1 MGMEYNPNSRGLGL
15 SAGRRVNLPLTALA
29 ARHIAVSVSDEFS
42 AGFSPE
48 WLERVLRLALEPAFP
63 PDTAG
68 QVSLLLTDDAAVREL
83 NRVYRGLDETT
94 DVLSFSP
101 SHPGTWMGDDEPPP
115 ELAGG
120 PADWPAFVLPPE
132 EPPPLGEV
140 IISYPQARRQ
150 AIAAGR
156 PVARELAWLVVHG
169 VLHLAGYDHQ
179 EPAETARMQAL
190 EQAALARIFPPPQGG

>member
-1 MGMEYNPNSRGLGL
+1 MGMEYNPNSRGLGV
-15 SAGRRVNLPLTALA
+15 SAGRRVNPPLTALA
-29 ARHIAVSVSDEFS
+29 ARHIAVSVSDDLS
-42 AGFSPE
+42 AGLAPA
-48 WLERVLRLALEPAFP
+48 WLERVLRLALAQAFP

-68 QVSLLLTDDAAVREL
+68 QVSLLLTDDAAVQEL

-101 SHPGTWMGDDEPPP
+101 AHPGTWMGDAEPPP

-120 PADWPAFVLPPE
+120 PGDWPAFVLPPE

-156 PVARELAWLVVHG
+156 PVARELAWLVAHG
-169 VLHLAGYDHQ
+169 VLHLAGYDHL
-179 EPAETARMQAL
+179 EPAETAQMQAL

>member
-1 MGMEYNPNSRGLGL
+1 MEYNPNSRGLGV
-15 SAGRRVNLPLTALA
+15 SAGRRVNPPLTAPA
-29 ARHIAVSVSDEFS
+29 ARHIELSVSDDFS
-42 AGFSPE
+42 TGFSPD
-48 WLERVLRLALEPAFP
+48 WLERVLRLALAPAFP

-101 SHPGTWMGDDEPPP
+101 SHSGPWMGDADPPP

-120 PADWPAFVLPPE
+120 LGNWPAFVLPPE

-140 IISYPQARRQ
+140 IVSYPQARRQ

-156 PVARELAWLVVHG
+156 PVEWELAWLVVHG
-169 VLHLAGYDHQ
+169 VLHLAGYDHL
-179 EPAETARMQAL
+179 EPGETARMQAL

>member
-1 MGMEYNPNSRGLGL
+1 MSGRPAGPERNS
-15 SAGRRVNLPLTALA
+15 SLTGQA
-29 ARHIAVSVSDEFS
+29 ARQIVLSVADDFS

-48 WLERVLRLALEPAFP
+48 WLERVLRLALAQAFP

-94 DVLSFSP
+94 DVLSFAPAHS
-101 SHPGTWMGDDEPPP
+101 GLWQGDEEPPP

-150 AIAAGR
+150 ALAANR
-156 PVARELAWLVVHG
+156 PVERELAWLVTHG
-169 VLHLAGYDHQ
+169 VLHLAGYDHL

-190 EQAALARIFPPPQGG
+190 EQAALARIFPPPDLRQETE

>member
-1 MGMEYNPNSRGLGL
+1 M
-15 SAGRRVNLPLTALA
+15 TALA
-29 ARHIAVSVSDEFS
+29 ARQIEVSVSDDFS
-42 AGFSPE
+42 AGFSPD
-48 WLERVLRLALEPAFP
+48 WLERVLRLALAQAFP

-68 QVSLLLTDDAAVREL
+68 QVSLLLTDDAAVRAL

-101 SHPGTWMGDDEPPP
+101 AHSGPWQGEEEPPP
-115 ELAGG
+115 EWADGLS
-120 PADWPAFVLPPE
+120 DWPDFVLPPE

-150 AIAAGR
+150 ALAAGR
-156 PVARELAWLVVHG
+156 PAARELAWLVAHG

-179 EPAETARMQAL
+179 ESGETARMQAL

>member
-1 MGMEYNPNSRGLGL
+1 MEYNPNSPGLGV
-15 SAGRRVNLPLTALA
+15 SAGRRVILPLTALA
-29 ARHIAVSVSDEFS
+29 ARHIAVSVSDDFS
-42 AGFSPE
+42 TGFSPE
-48 WLERVLRLALEPAFP
+48 WLERVLRLALAPAFP

-101 SHPGTWMGDDEPPP
+101 AHSGAWMGDDAPPP
-115 ELAGG
+115 ELVDS
-120 PADWPAFVLPPE
+120 PADWPDFVLPPE

-169 VLHLAGYDHQ
+169 VLHLAGYDHL
-179 EPAETARMQAL
+179 EPGETARMQAL